1 MSYCFGGNGCFN
13 FCFKFIKCSNEIT
26 NVIVAVNPYEGK
38 LTDDVVKDYYKQYY
52 NLFDG
57 RAFDMGLPDKFTY
70 ECCSKYLW
78 DNGQYTV
85 KKVMVNICNGL
96 GYCTY
101 HRIWHHH

>member
-1 MSYCFGGNGCFN
+1 MFLVSNVILFFGGNGCFN

-26 NVIVAVNPYEGK
+26 KVIVAVNPYEGK

-57 RAFDMGLPDKFTY
+57 RTFDMGLPDKFTY

-85 KKVMVNICNGL
+85 KKGNGKYL
-96 GYCTY
+96 
-101 HRIWHHH
+101 